1 MISLV
6 VDTCTSNLV
15 ISVCNDDKVL
25 SQLIQKNDTNLSTN
39 FTSLVDGVIKDANI
53 TTNDIE
59 QIFVANGPGSFTG
72 IRVGLTFAK
81 VFAWSKKVKIVPFSS
96 LELLAS
102 SGDNDYIVSLLDARR
117 GYVYAGIY
125 DKKLNCIINDQ
136 YIELD
141 KLLEV
146 SKDYSNIS
154 FISCD
159 NFELSIKEPSYD
171 VMKILEKHKNDSGV
185 NPHTLNPNY
194 LKKTEA
200 EEKLGIKND

>member
-6 VDTCTSNLV
+6 IDTCTSNLV
-15 ISVCNDDKVL
+15 IAVCKYDKVL

-53 TTNDIE
+53 TIDDIE
-59 QIFVANGPGSFTG
+59 QILVANGPGSFTG

-81 VFAWSKKVKIVPFSS
+81 VFAWAKKVKIVPFSS

-102 SGDNDYIVSLLDARR
+102 SCDTDYIVSLLDARR
-117 GYVYAGIY
+117 GCVYAGIY
-125 DKKLNCIINDQ
+125 DHNLNCIVNDQ
-136 YIELD
+136 YIELNE
-141 KLLEV
+141 LLET
-146 SKDYSNIS
+146 SKNYSNIS
-154 FISCD
+154 FVSCD
-159 NFELSIKEPSYD
+159 NFDLDIKEPNYN
-171 VMKILEKHKNDSGV
+171 VIKIVERHSDDDGV